1 MSSLSDLAATLQ
13 LAAFTLL
20 GSAVMCFGL
29 AVVYVL
35 FFRREACRWFGE
47 LEHSDREPRRR
58 RQRFEACAG
67 FAVGCVAIVAPCR
80 VFLGGFAPSFYPF
93 VLAAL
98 LGGALLSGWWA
109 FTKLRDP
116 DSA

>member
-58 RQRFEACAG
+58 RQRFETCVVFG
-67 FAVGCVAIVAPCR
+67 VGCVGAIAPFR
-80 VFLGGFAPSFYPF
+80 VFLGGFAPAFFPA
-93 VLAAL
+93 VLAVL
-98 LGGALLSGWWA
+98 LGGALLSGWNA
-109 FTKLRDP
+109 FVKFRDP
-116 DSA
+116 DNA